1 MSPFNGKEM
10 FSHARS
16 KLKQYG
22 GLKRIIKKMS
32 IRRLKKQKHD
42 GGGSGGSGEGSSNTM
57 AVVVDDQSSIDP
69 PCPPCPS
76 PSLGVNP
83 SSSSSDDTDSEVS
96 DANHALILSTGRQS
110 AQGNSP
116 LLLLPQELFDMI
128 TSYLDHAHVA
138 LLALV
143 NKELMARFMRSCVK
157 LGLGAPEDPT
167 SYKMLN
173 TFIKSAASPGMTK
186 TKARGTLLSLI
197 EYDLEDVVYCY
208 KCKKIHSPF
217 VSFMDRAYAPRKATR
232 CIDWTMEHHMPSRAT
247 RKMLRTITK
256 RRIHGSEYRYLLR
269 QVNNTS
275 TAYLKGIMAQITLRV
290 RYRDDELLL
299 RRQQVVSSID
309 KTALAL
315 WIFGQQLVDANTV
328 VPSNMT
334 VPRVYAMCNHRTWFS
349 TYMPLIKQLLQP
361 LCTASHPDHEGHSAA
376 CFSSEELDVSKQE
389 GHMICERLKWLSSGA
404 KQNPMD
410 TPALLGDVLG
420 CDKCTTDYSLDVISL
435 PEPFRWGFV
444 LTSWLDLG
452 ALDFS
457 AKWDSHRDARPS
469 REYKRSVYGDI
480 CKRFEDVE
488 SPRDFRPRIREIDL
502 ERMQNYGWGQRV
514 ADGKDRYIMWV
525 QSHTCNPRT
534 GWIEDPDPLEEADC

>member
-1 MSPFNGKEM
+1 
-10 FSHARS
+10 
-16 KLKQYG
+16 
-22 GLKRIIKKMS
+22 MS
-32 IRRLKKQKHD
+32 IKRLKKH
-42 GGGSGGSGEGSSNTM
+42 GSGSEEDSNDV
-57 AVVVDDQSSIDP
+57 AGNDDQSSIDNP
-69 PCPPCPS
+69 ACPS
-76 PSLGVNP
+76 LAVNL
-83 SSSSSDDTDSEVS
+83 SSSSSDTDASES
-96 DANHALILSTGRQS
+96 EAKHALIPSPKRQS
-110 AQGNSP
+110 NQEGSP
-116 LLLLPQELFDMI
+116 FLLLPQELFDMI

-143 NKELMARFMRSCVK
+143 NKELMGRFMHSCVR
-157 LGLGAPEDPT
+157 LSLGASGDPPPYT
-167 SYKMLN
+167 MLN

-197 EYDLEDVVYCY
+197 EYDMEDVVYCY

-256 RRIHGSEYRYLLR
+256 RRIHGAEYRHLLQ

-275 TAYLKGIMAQITLRV
+275 TVYMKGIMAQVALRV
-290 RYRDDELLL
+290 RYRNDELCI
-299 RRQQVVSSID
+299 RRQQVVTSID

-315 WIFGQQLVDANTV
+315 WIFGQQLIDANTV
-328 VPSNMT
+328 IPSTMT
-334 VPRVYAMCNHRTWFS
+334 LPRVYVMCNHRTWYS

-361 LCTASHPDHEGHSAA
+361 LCTATHAEHQGHSAA
-376 CFSSEELDVSKQE
+376 CFSSEEHDVSKQE
-389 GHMICERLKWLSSGA
+389 GHIICERLKWLSSGA

-410 TPALLGDVLG
+410 TPTLLGDVLG

-435 PEPFRWGFV
+435 PEPFNWGFV

-452 ALDFS
+452 TLDFS

-469 REYKRSVYGDI
+469 REYKRSAHGDI
-480 CKRFEDVE
+480 CTRFEDVE
-488 SPRDFRPRIREIDL
+488 SPRDYRAQIGELDL
-502 ERMQNYGWGQRV
+502 ERMQNYGWGQRA
-514 ADGKDRYIMWV
+514 ADGKDRYIMWL